1 VSTIAPPTTTE
12 AASIPYAV
20 TTPPEQVA
28 DGYDARPRSAPNVG
42 LSPARQ
48 DGEREL
54 VDLIYSAL
62 RRDREV
68 TRYLSMRGVDLGVVW
83 TLVRG
88 GRPS

>member
-1 VSTIAPPTTTE
+1 
-12 AASIPYAV
+12 
-20 TTPPEQVA
+20 
-28 DGYDARPRSAPNVG
+28 
-42 LSPARQ
+42 LLPAWQ
-48 DGEREL
+48 ETEREL